1 MAECSTP
8 STLSGLD
15 RDSVHRYS
23 PLVEIRDETAPQ
35 KWFEGYLADVDVA
48 KKMITVAFQDDVW
61 GPKTVPMSQARLVP
75 SLTSKALSS
84 AYEYMPREG
93 DTVEV
98 RSPATGHA
106 PVSWWSGPTSLS
118 DLSSETV
125 KVPKVLGDW
134 IMSDDGQGCL
144 NQVAIKSGL
153 LKITPR
159 ADQKTGPS
167 VTLIGSQRDIHRAK
181 LLLDVHVKHQKEIQG
196 FHEKRQA
203 MLDESASFNIDS
215 DLVGVMIGKN
225 GAHINRVIKDYGVE
239 VNVADKGTARD
250 PKSRRVVIYGPSVD
264 AVNKARAEL
273 EYLTERYPIPQDCIG
288 WVIGRRFAT
297 LHEIADS
304 ANLNYARLD
313 ESTGSPCLVLSGR
326 RQDLDDAKLLLD
338 SHLQYH
344 DVFEDM
350 AKESR
355 ELGDEFYRLGDGPGP
370 RRGKGKGKGKGGG
383 GGGKGRSRGSG
394 SSDSV
399 NSAGAGRP
407 NRPAR
412 RKGSGAQ
419 RSSGSDGKNIDE
431 VGYRKGSES
440 ESIGIKRGRVLFDS
454 GAGVIIGPV
463 EEVTSLLNY
472 IGKFV
477 EFRGGDILKLI
488 ACSDVDK
495 LPEIWFDV
503 MADDAEG
510 LTTRLF
516 VSGQDYA
523 VAADKPGL
531 CTIDIA
537 GADLV
542 HIVHYEW
549 ILGSPLFRGYFL
561 QFTYDVESIGFAK
574 KRSF

>member
-23 PLVEIRDETAPQ
+23 PLVEIKDETAPQ

-48 KKMITVAFQDDVW
+48 KKTITVAFQDGIW

-106 PVSWWSGPTSLS
+106 PVSWWSGEIVSIRADEFFYVKNSELHEPIIVERANLRRPMGCPDDGSDSGRSFSPTSLS
-118 DLSSETV
+118 ELSSETV
-125 KVPKVLGDW
+125 KVPKVLGSW
-134 IMSDDGQGCL
+134 LVSDDGQGCL
-144 NQVAIKSGL
+144 NQVAVKSGL
-153 LKITPR
+153 LKITPW
-159 ADQKTGPS
+159 ADRKTGPS

-203 MLDESASFNIDS
+203 MLDALSSRREKLESQESASFNIDS

-250 PKSRRVVIYGPSVD
+250 PKSRRVVIYGPSVE

-273 EYLTERYPIPQDCIG
+273 EYVTERYPIPQDCIG
-288 WVIGRRFAT
+288 WVIGRRFTT

-326 RQDLDDAKLLLD
+326 RQDIDDAKLLLD

-355 ELGDEFYRLGDGPGP
+355 ELGDEFYRLGDGPDP

-399 NSAGAGRP
+399 NSA
-407 NRPAR
+407 
-412 RKGSGAQ
+412 
-419 RSSGSDGKNIDE
+419 DGKKW
-431 VGYRKGSES
+431 VQVKKG
-440 ESIGIKRGRVLFDS
+440 GTPK
-454 GAGVIIGPV
+454 
-463 EEVTSLLNY
+463 
-472 IGKFV
+472 
-477 EFRGGDILKLI
+477 
-488 ACSDVDK
+488 
-495 LPEIWFDV
+495 
-503 MADDAEG
+503 AEA
-510 LTTRLF
+510 L
-516 VSGQDYA
+516 SA
-523 VAADKPGL
+523 
-531 CTIDIA
+531 
-537 GADLV
+537 
-542 HIVHYEW
+542 
-549 ILGSPLFRGYFL
+549 S
-561 QFTYDVESIGFAK
+561 
-574 KRSF
+574 